1 VRYLDKRLVLDVE
14 VRHRFDR
21 SLDILDLR
29 VAERP
34 QNCGAFVRGLLD
46 ELLGAEN
53 LRAKGRGRA
62 VRFAE

>member
-1 VRYLDKRLVLDVE
+1 MLVELAVLGLQALVSE
-14 VRHRFDR
+14 HHLLIV
-21 SLDILDLR
+21 LLDLR
-29 VAERP
+29 VAEGP